1 MTNQFPIN
9 VPHLTTAFKGPLHQL
24 EQHLLDHQ
32 VGIECWLREH
42 GRTLPLLFY
51 SSVDLRNAGFK
62 LAPVDTNLF
71 PAGFNNLNPDFLP
84 LCIQAVQ
91 ATIEQFD
98 PTATEILLIPES
110 HTSLF
115 HYFEN
120 LAALKEILVKAG
132 YFVRVGSLLEELK
145 TPRLVDLPS
154 GKQITIEPLQRQGN
168 RLYVG
173 DFSPDLIVLNNDLS
187 NGTPPMLVGLEQQI
201 VPPLTIGWSTRS
213 KTHHFLHYKNISR
226 EFAEHFGID
235 PWLIAPLY
243 RFCGEVDF
251 LQGDGME
258 CLVENTQALFQ
269 DIEERYQK
277 YGIEHPPFVIMKAD
291 AGTYGMAVMTIKH
304 PDDIKHLNR
313 KQRLNMA
320 HTKGGKPV
328 SKVLLQEGVYTFET
342 WGKEHAV
349 AEPVVY
355 MIGRHVVGGFY
366 RVHSTRGVDENLNAP
381 GMNFQPL
388 AFVDA
393 CNNPCHP
400 PEACNNRFYAYGVIA
415 RLAML
420 AASMELREAMQKK
433 MSHSHR

>member
-1 MTNQFPIN
+1 MTHSFSDH

-32 VGIECWLREH
+32 VGIECWLREQ
-42 GRTLPLLFY
+42 GRALPLLFY

-84 LCIQAVQ
+84 LCIQAAQ
-91 ATIEQFD
+91 ATIEQFNSAVKD
-98 PTATEILLIPES
+98 ILLIPES
-110 HTSLF
+110 HTHLL

-120 LAALKEILVKAG
+120 LASLREILVKAG
-132 YFVRVGSLLEELK
+132 YFVRIGSLLEALK
-145 TPRLVDLPS
+145 TPRIVDVPS
-154 GKQITIEPLQRQGN
+154 GKQIRIEPLQRRGN
-168 RLYVG
+168 RLYLD

-187 NGTPPMLVGLEQQI
+187 SGTPPILVGLEQPI
-201 VPPLTIGWSTRS
+201 IPPLTLGWSTRS
-213 KTHHFLHYKNISR
+213 KTQHFFHYKNISQK
-226 EFAEHFGID
+226 FAEQFGID

-251 LQGDGME
+251 LHGDGME
-258 CLVENTQALFQ
+258 CLVDNAWALFQ
-269 DIEERYQK
+269 DIEERYRK
-277 YGIEHPPFVIMKAD
+277 YGIEHPPFIIMKAD

-304 PDDIKHLNR
+304 PDDLKHLNR
-313 KQRLNMA
+313 KQRLNMS
-320 HTKGGKPV
+320 HTKGQRPV

-342 WGKEHAV
+342 WGKEQSV

-355 MIGRHVVGGFY
+355 MIGRRVVGGFY
-366 RVHSTRGVDENLNAP
+366 RVHSDKGIDENLNAP

-400 PEACNNRFYAYGVIA
+400 PDSCNNRFYAYGVIA

-420 AASMELREAMQKK
+420 AASTELMEKLQL
-433 MSHSHR
+433 